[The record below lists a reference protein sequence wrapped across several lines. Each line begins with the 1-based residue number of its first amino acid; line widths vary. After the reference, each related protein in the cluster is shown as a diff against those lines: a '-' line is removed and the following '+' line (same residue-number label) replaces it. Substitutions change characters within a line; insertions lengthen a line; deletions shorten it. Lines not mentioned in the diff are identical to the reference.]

1 MYPNVITR
9 EGVIGQEWTKWSGQS
24 NPKHNVILPFIRMV
38 AGPMDYTPGAMDN
51 AQKDKFKPVYGNPMS
66 LGTRC
71 HQLAMYV
78 IFESPLQMLC
88 DTPSKYYRDPQCT
101 EFIAKIPTVWDQ
113 TYALDGKVGSYV
125 MMGRKSGDEYYIG
138 AMTDWSLR
146 ELDLD
151 LSFLPSGK
159 WTMEI
164 FQDGPDA
171 FEDGTDY
178 RKLIK
183 VVTNADK
190 MKLKL
195 AAGGGWA
202 ARVFQAK

>member
-1 MYPNVITR
+1 
-9 EGVIGQEWTKWSGQS
+9 
-24 NPKHNVILPFIRMV
+24 
-38 AGPMDYTPGAMDN
+38 
-51 AQKDKFKPVYGNPMS
+51 
-66 LGTRC
+66 
-71 HQLAMYV
+71 
-78 IFESPLQMLC
+78 MLC

-113 TYALDGKVGSYV
+113 TYALDGKVGNYV

-138 AMTDWSLR
+138 AMTDWNPR

-164 FQDGPDA
+164 FQDGPGA

-195 AAGGGWA
+195 TTGGGWA
-202 ARVFQAK
+202 ARVFQTK